1 MSTLSRPSAAA
12 IAIGVFVIDRWSK
25 WMVETHLTFDSVKIV
40 IPRFFNIIRSENT
53 GVAFSMFAEGGGR
66 FHTIGLVTLSLT
78 AIAVL
83 AFMLWK
89 IERMDRISAVA
100 LSLIFGGAVGNVWD
114 RMIAGAVTD
123 FLDFQFGS
131 YHWYTFNIADSGI
144 CVGAGLLLLSM
155 FLTRNQQ
162 EAKA

>member
-1 MSTLSRPSAAA
+1 
-12 IAIGVFVIDRWSK
+12 
-25 WMVETHLTFDSVKIV
+25 
-40 IPRFFNIIRSENT
+40 
-53 GVAFSMFAEGGGR
+53 
-66 FHTIGLVTLSLT
+66 LVTLSLT

-89 IERMDRISAVA
+89 IERMDRVSAVA

-114 RMIAGAVTD
+114 RMISGAVTD

-131 YHWYTFNIADSGI
+131 YHWATFNIADTGI

-155 FLTRNQQ
+155 FLTRNHQ

>member
-1 MSTLSRPSAAA
+1 MTTLSRPSAAV
-12 IAIGVFVIDRWSK
+12 IALGVFAIDRWSK
-25 WMVETHLTFDSVKIV
+25 WMVETHLTFESVKTV
-40 IPRFFNIIRSENT
+40 IPGFFNVIRSENT

-66 FHTIGLVTLSLT
+66 FHAIGLVTLSLM

-131 YHWYTFNIADSGI
+131 YHWYTFNIADSAI

-155 FLTRNQQ
+155 FLTRNHQ